1 MEWWDSVGISLMEGF
16 GQTEAMSLIISREGA
31 RRLGSLAKLLPVLIS
46 RSPRKAS

>member
-31 RRLGSLAKLLPVLIS
+31 RRLGSWVR
-46 RSPRKAS
+46 RSGVDIKITEEAS